1 MRYYADGPFE
11 AWVRESSSLIESQY
25 PEVKIYG
32 LWIVT
37 EILCTPKAALNVW
50 TKKEKETVV
59 GFTADAKGVVDV
71 QADGAWHTDHE
82 DSGWTYFNEEVRTQI
97 SGVKERVACSVTDS
111 ICCGGLTL

>member
-11 AWVRESSSLIESQY
+11 SWVRENSSLIESQY

-59 GFTADAKGVVDV
+59 GFTAGAKGVVDV

-82 DSGWTYFNEEVRTQI
+82 DSGWTYFNEEV
-97 SGVKERVACSVTDS
+97 
-111 ICCGGLTL
+111 